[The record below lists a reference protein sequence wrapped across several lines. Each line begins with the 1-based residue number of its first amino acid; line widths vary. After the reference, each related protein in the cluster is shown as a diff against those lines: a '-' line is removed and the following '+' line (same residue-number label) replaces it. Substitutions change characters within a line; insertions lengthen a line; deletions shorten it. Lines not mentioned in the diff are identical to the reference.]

1 MDLGIEWWITKRT
14 SGLSIPI
21 PKATVATITWM
32 LLEDQLWCTELL
44 DLASSW
50 AWYALALTPRF
61 LSSLAISSESL
72 IEKQYIMP
80 ARAFIINT
88 QLFKYGKYYISVI
101 LCNVKC
107 SENGRMIF
115 KIL

>member
-1 MDLGIEWWITKRT
+1 MDLGIEWCITKRT

-50 AWYALALTPRF
+50 AWYALALTLRF
-61 LSSLAISSESL
+61 LNSLAISSESL
-72 IEKQYIMP
+72 MEKQYIMP
-80 ARAFIINT
+80 ARVFVINT
-88 QLFKYGKYYISVI
+88 QLLQCEKYHAKRC
-101 LCNVKC
+101 LRKKNDNK
-107 SENGRMIF
+107 F
-115 KIL
+115 TK